1 MSACFFSSC
10 VCVSF
15 IYLFFG
21 IPRPLVHARTSASGI
36 EGLLMWSMSLN
47 SASLSLDFFS
57 LFFFFA
63 QVLVAAV
70 FLFFQ
75 SSCRCHTVGCARL
88 GPFCIVCVWQEG
100 GVPCSQVLCFR
111 PEGSRPI
118 GGKHS
123 FFFSLLGG
131 PRGASLSRCVQRSAV
146 GTKKH
151 LARGVC
157 GQQPVPQVLWGTCS

>member
-57 LFFFFA
+57 LFFFFLHRCLLLPSFFSSNPRA
-63 QVLVAAV
+63 VVIPLGVPALDLFVSCVCGRRVAFLVA
-70 FLFFQ
+70 
-75 SSCRCHTVGCARL
+75 R
-88 GPFCIVCVWQEG
+88 
-100 GVPCSQVLCFR
+100 
-111 PEGSRPI
+111 
-118 GGKHS
+118 S
-123 FFFSLLGG
+123 FAFD
-131 PRGASLSRCVQRSAV
+131 QRVA
-146 GTKKH
+146 G
-151 LARGVC
+151 L
-157 GQQPVPQVLWGTCS
+157 